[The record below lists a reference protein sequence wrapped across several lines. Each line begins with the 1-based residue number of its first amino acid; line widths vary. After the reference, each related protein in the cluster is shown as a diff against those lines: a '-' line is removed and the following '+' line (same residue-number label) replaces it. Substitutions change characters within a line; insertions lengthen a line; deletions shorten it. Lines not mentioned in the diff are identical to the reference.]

1 MTDERL
7 DQAIDRAARELMNVD
22 ADAQFRARVLARV
35 ERDAPRRSPWV
46 RNLWLAT
53 ASAAVVLGVVL
64 LKPPAADVPQ
74 SGPIRQPTTPVASTT
89 GAPTPADKALSS
101 QDARRTLATPVTRGS
116 RTARAAVPRPRAI
129 RPLVAAVAEGSPG
142 VDIAPLEA
150 IEPISMAPL
159 GPQSIA
165 PTEIVI
171 AALTPIAAVEVT
183 PFSPQI
189 RQE

>member
-35 ERDAPRRSPWV
+35 EREAPRRSPWL
-46 RNLWLAT
+46 RGLWVAT
-53 ASAAVVLGVVL
+53 ASAAVVLAVVL
-64 LKPPAADVPQ
+64 LRLPVADVPQ
-74 SGPIRQPTTPVASTT
+74 SEPIQPTRPVASTT
-89 GAPTPADKALSS
+89 NAATPADKAISS
-101 QDARRTLATPVTRGS
+101 QDAGRTLATPVTRGP
-116 RTARAAVPRPRAI
+116 RTARAAVPRPTSI
-129 RPLVAAVAEGSPG
+129 RPLVAAVAEASQG
-142 VDIAPLEA
+142 VEIGPLEQ
-150 IEPISMAPL
+150 IEPINMAPL

-171 AALTPIAAVEVT
+171 APLTPIVAVEVA

-189 RQE
+189 QQD

>member
-46 RNLWLAT
+46 RSLWLAT

-64 LKPPAADVPQ
+64 LKPPVADVPQ
-74 SGPIRQPTTPVASTT
+74 SAPIRQRTAPVASTT
-89 GAPTPADKALSS
+89 GAATPADKAISS
-101 QDARRTLATPVTRGS
+101 QDARRTLATPVTTGP
-116 RTARAAVPRPRAI
+116 RTARAAVPRPTSI
-129 RPLVAAVAEGSPG
+129 RPLVAAVAEASDG
-142 VDIAPLEA
+142 VDIAPLER
-150 IEPISMAPL
+150 IEPINMTPL

-171 AALTPIAAVEVT
+171 APLTAIAAVEVA

-189 RQE
+189 QQE